1 MYSWI
6 RRRVTFTRVGM
17 TFALV
22 FAMSGGAYAA
32 SKYVITSTKQ
42 IKPSVLKQLQGKTGA
57 AGKEGLAGKNGA
69 NGAPGAAGEK
79 GAPGTNGTSGTNGT
93 NGESVA
99 SATLKKGEGGCAEG
113 GSKFTASGKETTAC
127 NGKEGSPWTAGGTL
141 PAGKTETGVW
151 GVSGLPGGIK
161 GLREWADASIS
172 FTIPLAAP
180 LENGHVFVIAAGGKG
195 TGGGT
200 CPTASEA
207 AKPEAET
214 GNLCIFMGK
223 PEINVKGKTVEAH
236 DPATNESGEAATTGT
251 LVEVTPETPET
262 PVSASGTWAV
272 TAP

>member
-1 MYSWI
+1 MQSP
-6 RRRVTFTRVGM
+6 RQNRF
-17 TFALV
+17 L
-22 FAMSGGAYAA
+22 S
-32 SKYVITSTKQ
+32 
-42 IKPSVLKQLQGKTGA
+42 LKRAQTA
-57 AGKEGLAGKNGA
+57 AGQNRARRAKKASRAKTVR

-99 SATLKKGEGGCAEG
+99 SATLKKGEGGCTEG

-127 NGKEGSPWTAGGTL
+127 NGKEGSAMGQPGGTL

-180 LENGHVFVIAAGGKG
+180 LQNGHVFVIAAGGKG

-223 PEINVKGKTVEAH
+223 PEINVKGKTVEVH

-251 LVEVTPETPET
+251 LSRSHTRNTRNTSKRKRHMGSHSPLKQTNQNT
-262 PVSASGTWAV
+262 QHT
-272 TAP
+272 